1 MRNLVTMNVRTP
13 LLILGI
19 TVLTSQTPAFAQ
31 SQFSFAGLQWQST
44 IEQVEA
50 SLTKQGFSNFSTLQK
65 LRCKVQAVCELT
77 FSGPPI
83 KSGSAWFSAGSL
95 DEVHVI
101 PQDFDKTLLAL
112 KAKYGEPIPSKDK
125 SILAVRRLWWESSN
139 GELLEVFSES
149 IIYQR
154 QGAKPQDTSKF

>member
-1 MRNLVTMNVRTP
+1 MNFRTP
-13 LLILGI
+13 LIILGI
-19 TVLTSQTPAFAQ
+19 SVLTSQMPAFAQ
-31 SQFSFAGLQWQST
+31 SRFSFAGLQWRST
-44 IEQVEA
+44 IQEVEA
-50 SLTKQGFSNFSTLQK
+50 SLSKQGFSDFSTLQK

-83 KSGSAWFSAGSL
+83 KTGSAWFSAGL
-95 DEVHVI
+95 LNEVHVI
-101 PQDFDKTLLAL
+101 PQDFDKTLIAL

-139 GELLEVFSES
+139 GELLEVFAES

-154 QGAKPQDTSKF
+154 QGVKPQDTSKF